1 MLFTK
6 LAQGC
11 ALEYTSIVDFDV
23 LPPTNDFVFKLLFGD
38 SRHKRILIA
47 MLKSFAN
54 LPDEDFELVFLDT
67 YLKPEHEE
75 DKMGIL
81 DVKVSTKTGKI
92 FDIEIQVNPLL
103 YLGERISFYK
113 SRLIVDQIGKGEHYD
128 KIQRVICVCITDH
141 AIHKEDR
148 RYLNYFC
155 FSNPETGLRFKEIP
169 EEIFTLELPKVPAE
183 SDGSKIWAWLQFLRA
198 KQKGE
203 FDMIAAT
210 NPEIREAVDILYEI
224 SADEKVRAEYAA
236 RQKAWMDRQSQ
247 FDGYFEKGKAE
258 GIEKGIEKGIEEGIE
273 KGKIETARNALAEGL
288 PIDTICKITGLSP
301 EEIAKL

>member
-1 MLFTK
+1 MDW
-6 LAQGC
+6 
-11 ALEYTSIVDFDV
+11 EV
-23 LPPTNDFVFKLLFGD
+23 LPPTNDLVFKLLFGD
-38 SRHKRILIA
+38 NRRKNILIA
-47 MLKSFAN
+47 MLKSFVN
-54 LPDEDFELVFLDT
+54 LPDEEYELIFLDT

-81 DVKVSTKTGKI
+81 DVKVNTKTGKI
-92 FDIEIQVNPLL
+92 IDIEIQINPLF
-103 YLGERISFYK
+103 YIGNRISFYK

-141 AIHKEDR
+141 VIHKEDK

-155 FSNPETGLRFKEIP
+155 FSNPETGLRFKDIP
-169 EEIFTLELPKVPAE
+169 EEIFTLELPKVPAD

-198 KQKGE
+198 KKKGE
-203 FDMIAAT
+203 FDMIATT

-247 FDGYFEKGKAE
+247 FDGYFK
-258 GIEKGIEKGIEEGIE
+258 KGIEEGIKEGIKEGIE
-273 KGKIETARNALAEGL
+273 KGTEKGIIKTAHNLKALG
-288 PIDTICKITGLSP
+288 ITTDIIVKSTGLSP
-301 EEIAKL
+301 EEIAEL

>member
-1 MLFTK
+1 MD
-6 LAQGC
+6 C
-11 ALEYTSIVDFDV
+11 EV

-38 SRHKRILIA
+38 NRHKNILIT
-47 MLKSFAN
+47 MLKSFVN
-54 LPDEDFELVFLDT
+54 LPDEEYELIFLDT

-81 DVKVSTKTGKI
+81 DIKVSTKTGKI
-92 FDIEIQVNPLL
+92 IDIEIQINPLL
-103 YLGERISFYK
+103 YIGERISFYK

-141 AIHKEDR
+141 VIHKKDD

-155 FSNPETGLRFKEIP
+155 FCNPETGLRFKSIP
-169 EEIFTLELPKVPAE
+169 EEIFTLELPKVPAD
-183 SDGSKIWAWLQFLRA
+183 SDGSKIWVWLQFLRA

-203 FDMIAAT
+203 FEMIATA

-224 SADEKVRAEYAA
+224 SADEKVRAEYNA

-247 FDGYFEKGKAE
+247 FDGYFKKGRVEEKLE
-258 GIEKGIEKGIEEGIE
+258 I
-273 KGKIETARNALAEGL
+273 ARNLKALGISAE
-288 PIDTICKITGLSP
+288 IIAKSTGLSP